1 MTVFISGG
9 AKCGKS
15 SIAQELAV
23 KLSGGQGLFYV
34 ATMIPSGNAPP
45 AFHFVDAHGS
55 FLSCGGGVLFA
66 FAAGRAEK
74 QPAAARSV

>member
-23 KLSGGQGLFYV
+23 KLSRGEGLYYV
-34 ATMIPSGNAPP
+34 ATMIPSGSEDGHRLPSTEN
-45 AFHFVDAHGS
+45 
-55 FLSCGGGVLFA
+55 LSPS
-66 FAAGRAEK
+66 RISS
-74 QPAAARSV
+74 R